1 MLKEIQKL
9 LPPVS
14 NPEADARS
22 RRVWSPTATI
32 YKGIVEVELVPTS
45 HAVAGPSQA
54 AKTSK
59 QQKPVRVPEW
69 DKSRAPEWT
78 RSPPIRRKSTEPL
91 ARLGRVQSLE
101 RAKTPERAKNP
112 EQGHDCR
119 DARYPECRFVTKT
132 ECMKK
137 KELTPEHSGLI
148 GSESEDGLWEQT
160 WPSTAKETNEEVTPS
175 PNMCKIFTWLQERRL
190 LTLGGGASESSK
202 PVGKPKTGKATK
214 KHRTT

>member
-1 MLKEIQKL
+1 MFE
-9 LPPVS
+9 
-14 NPEADARS
+14 
-22 RRVWSPTATI
+22 SPTATI
-32 YKGIVEVELVPTS
+32 YEVVGEIEFIPTS
-45 HAVAGPSQA
+45 HAVAEPSQA
-54 AKTSK
+54 AGMTR
-59 QQKPVRVPEW
+59 QQEPARDQEKG
-69 DKSRAPEWT
+69 KSPFLERT

-175 PNMCKIFTWLQERRL
+175 PNMCKIFTRLQERRL
-190 LTLGGGASESSK
+190 LTPGGGASESSK